1 VIGYVAVK
9 ALAAR
14 RVLREVPEPHAL
26 HTPAHEES
34 SSNAHHVII
43 ARLGRFTV
51 QQTES
56 LSCDVLAPLKRLIVG
71 RPIASYQA
79 GHHKFGLF
87 GGLAVLSSDALS
99 SVAYATE
106 EVLRVLMIGGLAA
119 MSDAEPISI
128 LIAVLLLAVAFSF
141 RQTIFAFPS
150 GGGAYV
156 VTRDNLGPIAG
167 LSAAASLL
175 IDYTLTVAVSITAGV
190 AALTSAFP
198 SLHVGKI
205 WLSLAFLLVLT
216 TGNLR
221 GVKES
226 AKLFGVPVYAFL
238 GVMLTLIATG
248 AYRMLS
254 GTVEPVAA
262 VDPLPTFQNGA
273 NTTFIL
279 LTAFA
284 NGCTALTGVEAVADG
299 VPSFKEPPATN
310 AARTLVMMAALGVTM
325 FVGLTLL
332 AHAYQI
338 VPSDKETV
346 VSQLARGVFGGRNL
360 LYYSVQGATMLI
372 LILAANTAFNGFPTL
387 ASIVARD
394 RYMPRQFANLGDK
407 LAFSNGIVALSVG
420 AATLIVFFG
429 GDVHRLIPLYMIG
442 VFLSFTLS
450 QSSMFLRTTR
460 MRESGWQASA
470 AISAFGALLTGLVL
484 IIVVLTKTLD
494 GAWIVLVLIPI
505 LVTVFKFT
513 RLHYESVAE
522 QLSLA
527 KVDVD
532 TTPHGHIVI
541 VPIGGVHRAVI
552 EALRYSS
559 ALAKDVRAVY
569 VNVNPAS
576 LVQLK
581 KDWPVW
587 GSHVKLVVLQ
597 SPYRSMTEPLLD
609 YIDRMEKEHPDDYIT
624 VVLPEF
630 VVKHWWHHLLHN
642 QSALTLKAAL
652 LFRPRVVTT
661 SVPFHLTQ

>member
-1 VIGYVAVK
+1 MLGSVK
-9 ALAAR
+9 
-14 RVLREVPEPHAL
+14 RVV
-26 HTPAHEES
+26 
-34 SSNAHHVII
+34 
-43 ARLGRFTV
+43 
-51 QQTES
+51 
-56 LSCDVLAPLKRLIVG
+56 VG
-71 RPIASYQA
+71 RPIATYQA
-79 GHHKFGLF
+79 GHHKFGIF
-87 GGLAVLSSDALS
+87 GGLAVLSADALS

-119 MSDAEPISI
+119 MSSSQPISV
-128 LIAVLLLAVAFSF
+128 LIAILLIAVAFSF
-141 RQTIFAFPS
+141 RQTIFAFPG

-167 LSAAASLL
+167 LTAAASLL

-190 AALTSAFP
+190 SAVTSAFP
-198 SLHVGKI
+198 SLHVGKT
-205 WLSLAFLLVLT
+205 WLSLVFLTLLT
-216 TGNLR
+216 FGNLR
-221 GVKES
+221 GLKES
-226 AKLFGVPVYAFL
+226 ARVFGVPVYAFL
-238 GVMLTLIATG
+238 VVMLSLIATG
-248 AYRMLS
+248 ALRALS
-254 GTVEPVAA
+254 GGVEPVAP
-262 VDPLPTFQNGA
+262 VDPLPTFNTGA
-273 NTTFIL
+273 ISIFIL

-299 VPSFKEPPATN
+299 VPMFKEPPAKN
-310 AARTLVMMAALGVTM
+310 AARTMVMMAGLGVTL

-332 AHAYQI
+332 ANVYQV
-338 VPSDKETV
+338 VPSETETV

-360 LYYSVQGATMLI
+360 FYFLVQAATMLI
-372 LILAANTAFNGFPTL
+372 LILAANTAFAGFPTL

-407 LAFSNGIVALSVG
+407 LSFSNGIVALSLG
-420 AATLIVFFG
+420 AATLIIVFG
-429 GDVHRLIPLYMIG
+429 GDQHRLIPLYMIG

-460 MRESGWQASA
+460 MRERGWPVSA
-470 AISAFGALLTGLVL
+470 AISGFGALLTFLVL

-494 GAWIVLVLIPI
+494 GAWIVIVMIPI
-505 LVTVFKFT
+505 LVTIFKLT
-513 RLHYESVAE
+513 RSHYESVAE
-522 QLSLA
+522 QLSL
-527 KVDVD
+527 KSVEVD

-552 EALRYSS
+552 EALRYAS

-569 VNVNPAS
+569 VNVNPES

-581 KDWPVW
+581 KDWPTW

-597 SPYRSMTEPLLD
+597 SPFRSMTEPLLD

-661 SVPFHLTQ
+661 SVPFHLTE

>member
-1 VIGYVAVK
+1 
-9 ALAAR
+9 
-14 RVLREVPEPHAL
+14 
-26 HTPAHEES
+26 
-34 SSNAHHVII
+34 
-43 ARLGRFTV
+43 
-51 QQTES
+51 
-56 LSCDVLAPLKRLIVG
+56 VLASFKRVVVG
-71 RPIASYQA
+71 RPIASHQA
-79 GHHKFGLF
+79 GHHKFGIF
-87 GGLAVLSSDALS
+87 GGLAVLSADALS

-119 MSDAEPISI
+119 MTYSQTISV
-128 LIAVLLLAVAFSF
+128 LIAILLLAVAFSF
-141 RQTIFAFPS
+141 RQTIFAFPG

-156 VTRDNLGPIAG
+156 VTRDNLGPTAG
-167 LSAAASLL
+167 LAAAASLL

-190 AALTSAFP
+190 SAVTSAFP
-198 SLHVGKI
+198 SLHVGKT
-205 WLSLAFLLVLT
+205 WLSLGFLVILT

-221 GVKES
+221 GLKES
-226 AKLFGVPVYAFL
+226 ARLFGVPVYAFL
-238 GVMLTLIATG
+238 TVMLGLIATG
-248 AYRMLS
+248 AVRVMI
-254 GTVEPVAA
+254 GNVAPVEPTNV
-262 VDPLPTFQNGA
+262 LPTFNTGLI
-273 NTTFIL
+273 TTFLL

-299 VPSFKEPPATN
+299 VPMFKEPPATN
-310 AARTLVMMAALGVTM
+310 AARTLVLMAGLGVTM

-338 VPSDKETV
+338 VPSETETV

-360 LYYSVQGATMLI
+360 LYFAVQMATMLI
-372 LILAANTAFNGFPTL
+372 LILAANTAFAGFPTL

-407 LAFSNGIVALSVG
+407 LSFSNGIVALSLG
-420 AATLIVFFG
+420 AATLIIVFG
-429 GDVHRLIPLYMIG
+429 GDQHRLIPLYMIG

-460 MRESGWQASA
+460 AKESGWHISA
-470 AISAFGALLTGLVL
+470 AVSGFGALLTA
-484 IIVVLTKTLD
+484 VVLVIVTITKTLD
-494 GAWIVLVLIPI
+494 GAWIVITMIPI
-505 LVTVFKFT
+505 LVTIFKLT
-513 RLHYESVAE
+513 RSHYESVAG

-527 KVDVD
+527 NVEVD

-552 EALRYSS
+552 EALRYAS

-569 VNVNPAS
+569 VNVNPDS

-597 SPYRSMTEPLLD
+597 SPFRSMTEPLLD

-661 SVPFHLTQ
+661 SVPFHLTE

>member
-1 VIGYVAVK
+1 M
-9 ALAAR
+9 
-14 RVLREVPEPHAL
+14 
-26 HTPAHEES
+26 
-34 SSNAHHVII
+34 
-43 ARLGRFTV
+43 
-51 QQTES
+51 
-56 LSCDVLAPLKRLIVG
+56 LSA
-71 RPIASYQA
+71 
-79 GHHKFGLF
+79 
-87 GGLAVLSSDALS
+87 DALS

-119 MSDAEPISI
+119 MTYSQTISV
-128 LIAVLLLAVAFSF
+128 LIAILLLAVAFSF
-141 RQTIFAFPS
+141 RQTIFAFPG

-156 VTRDNLGPIAG
+156 VTRDNLGPTAG
-167 LSAAASLL
+167 LAAAASLL

-190 AALTSAFP
+190 SAVTSAFP
-198 SLHVGKI
+198 SLHVGKT
-205 WLSLAFLLVLT
+205 WLSLAFLVILT

-221 GVKES
+221 GLKES
-226 AKLFGVPVYAFL
+226 ARLFGVPVYAFL
-238 GVMLTLIATG
+238 TVMLGLIVTG
-248 AYRMLS
+248 AVRAMI
-254 GTVEPVAA
+254 GDVAPVEPTDV
-262 VDPLPTFQNGA
+262 LPTFNTGLI
-273 NTTFIL
+273 TTFLL

-299 VPSFKEPPATN
+299 VPMFKEPPAKN
-310 AARTLVMMAALGVTM
+310 AARTLVLMAGFGVTM
-325 FVGLTLL
+325 FVGLTVL

-338 VPSDKETV
+338 VPSETETV

-360 LYYSVQGATMLI
+360 FYFAVQMATMLI
-372 LILAANTAFNGFPTL
+372 LILAANTAFAGFPTL

-407 LAFSNGIVALSVG
+407 LSFSNGIVALSLG
-420 AATLIVFFG
+420 AATLIIVFG
-429 GDVHRLIPLYMIG
+429 GDQHRLIPLYMIG

-460 MRESGWQASA
+460 AKESGWHISA
-470 AISAFGALLTGLVL
+470 AVSGFGALLTA
-484 IIVVLTKTLD
+484 VVLVIVTITKTLD
-494 GAWIVLVLIPI
+494 GAWIVITMIPI
-505 LVTVFKFT
+505 LVTVFKLT
-513 RLHYESVAE
+513 RTHYESVAG

-527 KVDVD
+527 NVEVD

-552 EALRYSS
+552 EALRYAS

-569 VNVNPAS
+569 VNVNPDS

-581 KDWPVW
+581 KDWPTW

-597 SPYRSMTEPLLD
+597 SPFRSMTEPLLD

-661 SVPFHLTQ
+661 SVPFHLTE

>member
-1 VIGYVAVK
+1 M
-9 ALAAR
+9 
-14 RVLREVPEPHAL
+14 
-26 HTPAHEES
+26 
-34 SSNAHHVII
+34 
-43 ARLGRFTV
+43 
-51 QQTES
+51 
-56 LSCDVLAPLKRLIVG
+56 LAPLKRLVVG
-71 RPIASYQA
+71 QPIATYQA

-119 MSDAEPISI
+119 MTSSEPISM
-128 LIAVLLLAVAFSF
+128 LIALLLVAVAFSF
-141 RQTIFAFPS
+141 RQTIFAFPQ

-167 LSAAASLL
+167 LAAAASLL

-190 AALTSAFP
+190 SAVTSAFP
-198 SLHVGKI
+198 SLHVGKTL
-205 WLSLAFLLVLT
+205 LSLVFLIVLT

-221 GVKES
+221 GLKES
-226 AKLFGVPVYAFL
+226 VRVFGVPVYAFL
-238 GVMLTLIATG
+238 GVMLALIATG
-248 AYRMLS
+248 AVRALT
-254 GTVEPVAA
+254 GTVEPVPP
-262 VDPLPTFQNGA
+262 VDPLPTFNTSA
-273 NTTFIL
+273 VTTFIL

-299 VPSFKEPPATN
+299 VPLFKKPPATN
-310 AARTLVMMAALGVTM
+310 AARTLVLMATLGVTM
-325 FVGLTLL
+325 FVGLTFL

-338 VPSDKETV
+338 VPSETETV

-360 LYYSVQGATMLI
+360 FYYAVQAATMLI
-372 LILAANTAFNGFPTL
+372 LILAANTAFAGFPTL

-407 LAFSNGIVALSVG
+407 LAFSNGIVALSLG
-420 AATLIVFFG
+420 AAALIIMFG
-429 GDVHRLIPLYMIG
+429 GDQHRLIPLYMIG

-460 MRESGWQASA
+460 LKERGWQASA
-470 AISAFGALLTGLVL
+470 AISGFGAVLTFLVL
-484 IIVVLTKTLD
+484 IVVVLTKTLD
-494 GAWIVLVLIPI
+494 GAWIVIALIPV
-505 LVTVFKFT
+505 LVTVFKLT
-513 RLHYESVAE
+513 RSHYESVAG

-527 KVDVD
+527 NVVVD

-552 EALRYSS
+552 EALRYAS

-569 VNVNPAS
+569 VNVNPES

-609 YIDRMEKEHPDDYIT
+609 YINRIEKEHPHDYIT

-642 QSALTLKAAL
+642 QSAMVLKAAL

-661 SVPFHLTQ
+661 SVPFHLTE

>member
-1 VIGYVAVK
+1 
-9 ALAAR
+9 
-14 RVLREVPEPHAL
+14 
-26 HTPAHEES
+26 
-34 SSNAHHVII
+34 
-43 ARLGRFTV
+43 
-51 QQTES
+51 
-56 LSCDVLAPLKRLIVG
+56 VLAPLKRLVVG
-71 RPIASYQA
+71 RPIATYQA
-79 GHHKFGLF
+79 GHHKFGLL

-99 SVAYATE
+99 SVAYASE
-106 EVLRVLMIGGLAA
+106 EVLRVLMVGGLPA
-119 MSDAEPISI
+119 MADSEP
-128 LIAVLLLAVAFSF
+128 IAVLIALLLIAVAFSF

-156 VTRDNLGPIAG
+156 VTRDHLGPIAG
-167 LSAAASLL
+167 LTAAASLL

-190 AALTSAFP
+190 AAITSAFP
-198 SLHVGKI
+198 SLHVGKT
-205 WLSLAFLLVLT
+205 WMSLAFLAILM

-226 AKLFGVPVYAFL
+226 ARLFGIPVYGFL
-238 GVMLTLIATG
+238 AVMLALIATG
-248 AYRMLS
+248 TVRAMT
-254 GTVEPVAA
+254 GNTVAVEPLN
-262 VDPLPTFQNGA
+262 PLPTYDTKVI
-273 NTTFIL
+273 TTFIL

-299 VPSFKEPPATN
+299 VPSFKEPPAKN
-310 AARTLVMMAALGVTM
+310 AARTLVLMASLGVTM
-325 FVGLTLL
+325 FVGLTWL
-332 AHAYQI
+332 AHAFQI
-338 VPSDKETV
+338 IPSETETV
-346 VSQLARGVFGGRNL
+346 VSQLARGVFGGRNIF
-360 LYYSVQGATMLI
+360 YYAVQGATMLI
-372 LILAANTAFNGFPTL
+372 LILAANTAFAGFPTL

-407 LAFSNGIVALSVG
+407 LAFSNGIVALSFG
-420 AATLIVFFG
+420 AATLIILFG
-429 GDVHRLIPLYMIG
+429 GDQHRLIPLYMIG

-450 QSSMFLRTTR
+450 QTSMVLRTTR
-460 MRESGWQASA
+460 MREAGWQLSA
-470 AISAFGALLTGLVL
+470 LISGFGALLTFLVL
-484 IIVVLTKTLD
+484 IIVTLTKTLE

-505 LVTVFKFT
+505 LVTVFKLT
-513 RLHYESVAE
+513 RSHYESVAE

-527 KVDVD
+527 TLDVD

-552 EALRYSS
+552 EALRYAS

-569 VNVNPAS
+569 VNVNPES

-661 SVPFHLTQ
+661 SVPFHLSE

>member
-1 VIGYVAVK
+1 M
-9 ALAAR
+9 
-14 RVLREVPEPHAL
+14 
-26 HTPAHEES
+26 
-34 SSNAHHVII
+34 
-43 ARLGRFTV
+43 
-51 QQTES
+51 
-56 LSCDVLAPLKRLIVG
+56 LAPLKRLVVG

-79 GHHKFGLF
+79 GHHKFGIF
-87 GGLAVLSSDALS
+87 GGLAVLSADALS

-119 MSDAEPISI
+119 MTSSEPISI
-128 LIAVLLLAVAFSF
+128 LIAILLIAVAFSF
-141 RQTIFAFPS
+141 RQTIFAFPT

-156 VTRDNLGPIAG
+156 VTRDNLGPVAG
-167 LSAAASLL
+167 LAAAASLL

-190 AALTSAFP
+190 SAVTSAFP
-198 SLHVGKI
+198 QLHVGKT
-205 WLSLAFLLVLT
+205 WLSLAFLVVLT

-221 GVKES
+221 GLKES
-226 AKLFGVPVYAFL
+226 VRVFGVPVYLFL
-238 GVMLTLIATG
+238 GVMMTLIATG
-248 AYRMLS
+248 TLRALF
-254 GTVEPVAA
+254 GTVEPVPA
-262 VDPLPTFQNGA
+262 VDPLHTF
-273 NTTFIL
+273 NTGTIGVFIL

-299 VPSFKEPPATN
+299 VPMFKEPPAKI
-310 AARTLVMMAALGVTM
+310 AARTLVLMVCLGVTM
-325 FVGLTLL
+325 FVGLTFL

-338 VPSDKETV
+338 VPSESETV

-360 LYYSVQGATMLI
+360 FYYAVQGATMLI
-372 LILAANTAFNGFPTL
+372 LILAANTAFAGFPTL

-407 LAFSNGIVALSVG
+407 LAFSNGIVALSLG
-420 AATLIVFFG
+420 AAALIIFFG
-429 GDVHRLIPLYMIG
+429 GDQHRLIPLYMIG
-442 VFLSFTLS
+442 VFLSFSLS
-450 QSSMFLRTTR
+450 QSSMVMRTLRLK
-460 MRESGWQASA
+460 EKGWTVSA
-470 AISAFGALLTGLVL
+470 AVSGFGALLTTIVL
-484 IIVVLTKTLD
+484 GIVTLTKTLD
-494 GAWIVLVLIPI
+494 GAWIVIVLIPI
-505 LVTVFKFT
+505 LVTVFKLT
-513 RLHYESVAE
+513 RSHYESVAD

-527 KVDVD
+527 NMEVD

-552 EALRYSS
+552 EALRYAS

-569 VNVNPAS
+569 VNVNPDS

-597 SPYRSMTEPLLD
+597 SPFRSMTEPLLD
-609 YIDRMEKEHPDDYIT
+609 YIDRMEKEHPGDYIT

-642 QSALTLKAAL
+642 QSAMVLKAAL

-661 SVPFHLTQ
+661 SVPFHLTE

>member
-1 VIGYVAVK
+1 
-9 ALAAR
+9 
-14 RVLREVPEPHAL
+14 
-26 HTPAHEES
+26 
-34 SSNAHHVII
+34 
-43 ARLGRFTV
+43 
-51 QQTES
+51 
-56 LSCDVLAPLKRLIVG
+56 VLAPLKRLVVG
-71 RPIASYQA
+71 RPIATYLA
-79 GHHKFGLF
+79 GHHKFGIF

-119 MSDAEPISI
+119 MTHSEPISI
-128 LIAVLLLAVAFSF
+128 LIAILLIAVAFSF

-167 LSAAASLL
+167 LAAASSLL

-190 AALTSAFP
+190 AAITSAFP
-198 SLHVGKI
+198 SLHVGKT
-205 WLSLAFLLVLT
+205 WLSLGLLLVLT

-221 GVKES
+221 GLKES
-226 AKLFGVPVYAFL
+226 ARLFGVPVYAFL
-238 GVMLTLIATG
+238 AVMLTLIATG
-248 AYRMLS
+248 AVRAAAGS
-254 GTVEPVAA
+254 VVPVEPADV
-262 VDPLPTFQNGA
+262 LPTF
-273 NTTFIL
+273 NTGMVTIFML

-299 VPSFKEPPATN
+299 VPLFTEPPAKN
-310 AARTLVMMAALGVTM
+310 AARTLVLMASLGVTM

-332 AHAYQI
+332 AHAYRI
-338 VPSDKETV
+338 VPSETETV

-360 LYYSVQGATMLI
+360 FYFAVQMATMLI
-372 LILAANTAFNGFPTL
+372 LVLAANTAFAGFPTL

-407 LAFSNGIVALSVG
+407 LAFSNGIVALSLG
-420 AATLIVFFG
+420 AATLIIVFG
-429 GDVHRLIPLYMIG
+429 GDQHRLIPLYMIG

-450 QSSMFLRTTR
+450 QSSMVLRTTR
-460 MRESGWQASA
+460 MKEPGWQ
-470 AISAFGALLTGLVL
+470 ISAMVSGFGALLTGVVLV
-484 IIVVLTKTLD
+484 IVTLTKTLD

-505 LVTVFKFT
+505 LVTIFKLT
-513 RLHYESVAE
+513 RTHYESVAQ

-527 KVDVD
+527 NVNVD

-552 EALRYSS
+552 EALRYAS

-569 VNVNPAS
+569 VNVNPDS

-597 SPYRSMTEPLLD
+597 SPFRSMTEPLLD

-661 SVPFHLTQ
+661 SVPFHLTE

>member
-1 VIGYVAVK
+1 M
-9 ALAAR
+9 
-14 RVLREVPEPHAL
+14 
-26 HTPAHEES
+26 
-34 SSNAHHVII
+34 
-43 ARLGRFTV
+43 LG
-51 QQTES
+51 
-56 LSCDVLAPLKRLIVG
+56 PLKRLIVG

-79 GHHKFGLF
+79 AHHKFGLF

-119 MSDAEPISI
+119 MTSSEPISM
-128 LIAVLLLAVAFSF
+128 LIALLLIAVAFSF

-156 VTRDNLGPIAG
+156 VTRDHLGPVAG
-167 LSAAASLL
+167 LAAAASLL
-175 IDYTLTVAVSITAGV
+175 IDYSLTVAVSITAGV
-190 AALTSAFP
+190 AAITSAFP
-198 SLHVGKI
+198 SLHVGKT
-205 WLSLAFLLVLT
+205 WLSLAFLALLT

-221 GVKES
+221 GLKES
-226 AKLFGVPVYAFL
+226 VRVFGVPVYAFL

-248 AYRMLS
+248 AVRAMT
-254 GTVEPVAA
+254 GTVEPVPA
-262 VDPLPTFQNGA
+262 VDPLPTFNSGMI
-273 NTTFIL
+273 TTFIL

-299 VPSFKEPPATN
+299 VPLFKSPADRI
-310 AARTLVMMAALGVTM
+310 AARTLVMMATLGVTM
-325 FVGLTLL
+325 FVGLTFL

-338 VPSDKETV
+338 VPSDSETV

-360 LYYSVQGATMLI
+360 FYYAVQAATMLI
-372 LILAANTAFNGFPTL
+372 LILAANTAFAGFPTL

-407 LAFSNGIVALSVG
+407 LAFSNGIVALSLG
-420 AATLIVFFG
+420 AAALIILFG
-429 GDVHRLIPLYMIG
+429 GDQHRLIPLYMIG

-450 QSSMFLRTTR
+450 QSSMFLRTTKR
-460 MRESGWQASA
+460 KERGWQLSA
-470 AISAFGALLTGLVL
+470 AISGVGALLTFLVL
-484 IIVVLTKTLD
+484 LIVVLTKTLE
-494 GAWIVLVLIPI
+494 GAWIVIVLIPI
-505 LVTVFKFT
+505 LVTVFKLT
-513 RLHYESVAE
+513 RSHYETVAR

-527 KVDVD
+527 SMEVD

-541 VPIGGVHRAVI
+541 VPIGGVQRAVI
-552 EALRYSS
+552 EALRYAS
-559 ALAKDVRAVY
+559 ALATDVRAVY
-569 VNVNPAS
+569 VNVNPDS

-609 YIDRMEKEHPDDYIT
+609 YIDRMEQEHPDAYIT

-661 SVPFHLTQ
+661 SVPFHLTA

>member
-1 VIGYVAVK
+1 M
-9 ALAAR
+9 
-14 RVLREVPEPHAL
+14 
-26 HTPAHEES
+26 
-34 SSNAHHVII
+34 
-43 ARLGRFTV
+43 F
-51 QQTES
+51 
-56 LSCDVLAPLKRLIVG
+56 APLKRLIVG

-106 EVLRVLMIGGLAA
+106 EVLRVLMLGGLAA
-119 MSDAEPISI
+119 MTASEPISL
-128 LIAVLLLAVAFSF
+128 LIAVLLIAVAFSF
-141 RQTIFAFPS
+141 RQTIFAFPL

-156 VTRDNLGPIAG
+156 VTRDNLGPTAG
-167 LSAAASLL
+167 LAAAASLL

-190 AALTSAFP
+190 AAITSAFP
-198 SLHVGKI
+198 SLHVGKTI
-205 WLSLAFLLVLT
+205 LSLAFLLVLT
-216 TGNLR
+216 MGNLR
-221 GVKES
+221 GLKES
-226 AKLFGVPVYAFL
+226 VRVFGVPVYAFL
-238 GVMLTLIATG
+238 AVMLSLIATG
-248 AYRMLS
+248 AYRALA
-254 GTVEPVAA
+254 GTVEPVPP
-262 VDPLPTFQNGA
+262 VDPLPTFNTGA
-273 NTTFIL
+273 ITMFIL
-279 LTAFA
+279 MTAFA

-299 VPSFKEPPATN
+299 VPLFREPPAKM
-310 AARTLVMMAALGVTM
+310 AARTLVLLAGLGVTM
-325 FVGLTLL
+325 FVGLTFL
-332 AHAYQI
+332 AHAYQV
-338 VPSDKETV
+338 VPSETETV

-360 LYYSVQGATMLI
+360 AYYGVQAATMLI
-372 LILAANTAFNGFPTL
+372 LILAANTAYAGFPTL

-407 LAFSNGIVALSVG
+407 LAFSNGIVALSLG
-420 AATLIVFFG
+420 AAALIIVFG
-429 GDVHRLIPLYMIG
+429 GDQHRLIPLYMIG

-460 MRESGWQASA
+460 MKESGWRTSA
-470 AISAFGALLTGLVL
+470 AISGFGALLTFLVL

-494 GAWIVLVLIPI
+494 GAWIVIVLIPM
-505 LVTVFKFT
+505 LVTLFKVT
-513 RLHYESVAE
+513 RTHYESVAG

-527 KVDVD
+527 SLQVD

-552 EALRYSS
+552 EALRYAS

-569 VNVNPAS
+569 VNVNPES

-642 QSALTLKAAL
+642 QSAMVLKAAL

-661 SVPFHLTQ
+661 SVPFHLTK

>member
-1 VIGYVAVK
+1 
-9 ALAAR
+9 
-14 RVLREVPEPHAL
+14 VL
-26 HTPAHEES
+26 S
-34 SSNAHHVII
+34 S
-43 ARLGRFTV
+43 
-51 QQTES
+51 
-56 LSCDVLAPLKRLIVG
+56 LKRVVVG

-79 GHHKFGLF
+79 GHHKFGIF
-87 GGLAVLSSDALS
+87 GGLAVLSADALS

-119 MSDAEPISI
+119 MTYSQTISV
-128 LIAVLLLAVAFSF
+128 LIAILLLAVAFSF
-141 RQTIFAFPS
+141 RQTIFAFPG

-156 VTRDNLGPIAG
+156 VTRDNLGPTAG
-167 LSAAASLL
+167 LAAAASLL

-190 AALTSAFP
+190 SAVTSAFP
-198 SLHVGKI
+198 SLHVGKT
-205 WLSLAFLLVLT
+205 WLSLAFLVILT

-221 GVKES
+221 GLKES
-226 AKLFGVPVYAFL
+226 ARLFGVPVYAFL
-238 GVMLTLIATG
+238 TVMLGLIATG
-248 AYRMLS
+248 AVRVMI
-254 GTVEPVAA
+254 GGVTPVEPTDV
-262 VDPLPTFQNGA
+262 LPTFNTGLI
-273 NTTFIL
+273 TTFLL

-299 VPSFKEPPATN
+299 VPMFKEPPAKN
-310 AARTLVMMAALGVTM
+310 AAKTLVLMAGLGVTM
-325 FVGLTLL
+325 FVGLTVL
-332 AHAYQI
+332 AHAFQI
-338 VPSDKETV
+338 VPSETETV

-360 LYYSVQGATMLI
+360 FYFAVQMATMLI
-372 LILAANTAFNGFPTL
+372 LILAANTAFAGFPTL

-407 LAFSNGIVALSVG
+407 LSFSNGIVALSLG
-420 AATLIVFFG
+420 AATLIIVFG
-429 GDVHRLIPLYMIG
+429 GDQHRLIPLYMIG

-460 MRESGWQASA
+460 AKQSGWQLSA
-470 AISAFGALLTGLVL
+470 AVSGFGALLTA
-484 IIVVLTKTLD
+484 VVLVIVTITKTLD
-494 GAWIVLVLIPI
+494 GAWIVITMIPI
-505 LVTVFKFT
+505 LVTVFKLT
-513 RLHYESVAE
+513 RTHYESVAG

-527 KVDVD
+527 NVEVD

-552 EALRYSS
+552 EALRYAS

-569 VNVNPAS
+569 VNVNPDS

-581 KDWPVW
+581 KDWPTW

-597 SPYRSMTEPLLD
+597 SPFRSMTEPLLD

-661 SVPFHLTQ
+661 SVPFHLTE

>member
-1 VIGYVAVK
+1 MIGDVI
-9 ALAAR
+9 
-14 RVLREVPEPHAL
+14 
-26 HTPAHEES
+26 
-34 SSNAHHVII
+34 
-43 ARLGRFTV
+43 
-51 QQTES
+51 
-56 LSCDVLAPLKRLIVG
+56 APLKRLIVG

-79 GHHKFGLF
+79 AHHKFGLF

-106 EVLRVLMIGGLAA
+106 EVLRVLMLGGLAA
-119 MSDAEPISI
+119 MTHSEPISL
-128 LIAVLLLAVAFSF
+128 LIALLLIAVAFSF

-190 AALTSAFP
+190 AAVTSAFP
-198 SLHVGKI
+198 SLHVGKT
-205 WLSLAFLLVLT
+205 WLSLAFLVLLT

-221 GVKES
+221 GLKES
-226 AKLFGVPVYAFL
+226 VRVFGVPVYAFL
-238 GVMLTLIATG
+238 AVMLGLILTG
-248 AYRMLS
+248 GVRVML
-254 GTVEPVAA
+254 GGVEPVPPI
-262 VDPLPTFQNGA
+262 DPLPTFDTGMV
-273 NTTFIL
+273 TTFIL

-299 VPSFKEPPATN
+299 VPLFKDPADKV
-310 AARTLVMMAALGVTM
+310 AARTLVMMASLGVTM
-325 FVGLTLL
+325 FVGLTFL
-332 AHAYQI
+332 AHAYQV
-338 VPSDKETV
+338 VPSESETV

-360 LYYSVQGATMLI
+360 FYYAVQAATMLI
-372 LILAANTAFNGFPTL
+372 LILAANTAFAGFPTL

-407 LAFSNGIVALSVG
+407 LAFSNGIVALSLG
-420 AATLIVFFG
+420 AAALIIIFG
-429 GDVHRLIPLYMIG
+429 GDQHRLIPLYMIG

-460 MRESGWQASA
+460 LKEAGWQMSA
-470 AISAFGALLTGLVL
+470 AISGFGAVLTFLVL
-484 IIVVLTKTLD
+484 IIVVMTKTLD

-505 LVTVFKFT
+505 LVTVFKLT
-513 RLHYESVAE
+513 RSHYESVAG
-522 QLSLA
+522 QLSLTN
-527 KVDVD
+527 VVVD

-552 EALRYSS
+552 EALRYAS

-569 VNVNPAS
+569 VNVNPES

-609 YIDRMEKEHPDDYIT
+609 YIDRMETEHPDDYIT

-642 QSALTLKAAL
+642 QSAMVLKAAL

-661 SVPFHLTQ
+661 SVPFHLTE

>member
-1 VIGYVAVK
+1 
-9 ALAAR
+9 
-14 RVLREVPEPHAL
+14 
-26 HTPAHEES
+26 
-34 SSNAHHVII
+34 
-43 ARLGRFTV
+43 
-51 QQTES
+51 
-56 LSCDVLAPLKRLIVG
+56 
-71 RPIASYQA
+71 
-79 GHHKFGLF
+79 
-87 GGLAVLSSDALS
+87 VLSADALS

-119 MSDAEPISI
+119 MTYSQTISV
-128 LIAVLLLAVAFSF
+128 LIAILLLAVAFSF
-141 RQTIFAFPS
+141 RQTIFAFPG

-156 VTRDNLGPIAG
+156 VTRDNLGPTAG
-167 LSAAASLL
+167 LAAAASLL

-190 AALTSAFP
+190 SAVTSAFP
-198 SLHVGKI
+198 SLHVGKT
-205 WLSLAFLLVLT
+205 WLSLAFLVILT

-221 GVKES
+221 GLKES
-226 AKLFGVPVYAFL
+226 ARLFGVPVYAFL
-238 GVMLTLIATG
+238 TVMLGLIVTG
-248 AYRMLS
+248 AVRAMI
-254 GTVEPVAA
+254 GDVAPVEPTDV
-262 VDPLPTFQNGA
+262 LPTFNTGLI
-273 NTTFIL
+273 TTFLL

-299 VPSFKEPPATN
+299 VPMFKEPPAKN
-310 AARTLVMMAALGVTM
+310 AARTLVLMAGFGVTM
-325 FVGLTLL
+325 FVGLTVL

-338 VPSDKETV
+338 VPSETETV

-360 LYYSVQGATMLI
+360 FYFAVQMATMLI
-372 LILAANTAFNGFPTL
+372 LILAANTAFAGFPTL

-407 LAFSNGIVALSVG
+407 LSFSNGIVALSLG
-420 AATLIVFFG
+420 AATLIIVFG
-429 GDVHRLIPLYMIG
+429 GDQHRLIPLYMIG

-460 MRESGWQASA
+460 AKESGWHISA
-470 AISAFGALLTGLVL
+470 AVSGFGALLTA
-484 IIVVLTKTLD
+484 VVLVIVTITKTLD
-494 GAWIVLVLIPI
+494 GAWIVITMIPI
-505 LVTVFKFT
+505 LVTIFKLT
-513 RLHYESVAE
+513 RTHYESVAG

-527 KVDVD
+527 NVEVD

-552 EALRYSS
+552 EALRYAS

-569 VNVNPAS
+569 VNVNPDS

-581 KDWPVW
+581 KDWPTW

-597 SPYRSMTEPLLD
+597 SPFRSMTEPLLD

-661 SVPFHLTQ
+661 SVPFHLTE

>member
-1 VIGYVAVK
+1 MNLRATRICALYSR
-9 ALAAR
+9 ALAQSECA
-14 RVLREVPEPHAL
+14 LRGCGL
-26 HTPAHEES
+26 
-34 SSNAHHVII
+34 II
-43 ARLGRFTV
+43 GGVF
-51 QQTES
+51 
-56 LSCDVLAPLKRLIVG
+56 APLKRLVVG
-71 RPIASYQA
+71 RPIATYQA

-106 EVLRVLMIGGLAA
+106 EVLRVLMVGGLAA
-119 MSDAEPISI
+119 MSASEPISM
-128 LIAVLLLAVAFSF
+128 LIALLLIAVAFSF
-141 RQTIFAFPS
+141 RQTIFAFPG

-156 VTRDNLGPIAG
+156 VTRDNLGPAAG
-167 LSAAASLL
+167 LTAAASLL

-190 AALTSAFP
+190 SAVTSAFP
-198 SLHVGKI
+198 SLHVGKT
-205 WLSLAFLLVLT
+205 WLSLAFLALLT

-226 AKLFGVPVYAFL
+226 VRLFGVPVYAFL
-238 GVMLTLIATG
+238 AVMLALIATG
-248 AYRMLS
+248 TVRAMS
-254 GTVEPVAA
+254 GAVVPVEP
-262 VDPLPTFQNGA
+262 VDPLPVFNSSMVTVFV
-273 NTTFIL
+273 L

-299 VPSFKEPPATN
+299 VPLFKEPPARN
-310 AARTLVMMAALGVTM
+310 AARTLVLMACLGVTM

-332 AHAYQI
+332 AHAYQVI
-338 VPSDKETV
+338 PSETETV

-360 LYYSVQGATMLI
+360 FYYAVQAATMLI
-372 LILAANTAFNGFPTL
+372 LILAANTAFAGFPTL

-407 LAFSNGIVALSVG
+407 LAFSNGIVALSLG
-420 AATLIVFFG
+420 AATLIILFG
-429 GDVHRLIPLYMIG
+429 GDQHRLIPLYMIG
-442 VFLSFTLS
+442 VFLSFSLS
-450 QSSMFLRTTR
+450 QTSMVLRTTR
-460 MRESGWQASA
+460 LKEAGWRLSALISG
-470 AISAFGALLTGLVL
+470 FGAVLTSLVL
-484 IIVVLTKTLD
+484 LIVIFTKTLE
-494 GAWIVLVLIPI
+494 GAWIVILLTPI
-505 LVTVFKFT
+505 LVMVFKLT
-513 RLHYESVAE
+513 RSHYESVAQ
-522 QLSLA
+522 QLSLSNLE
-527 KVDVD
+527 VD

-552 EALRYSS
+552 EALRYAS

-569 VNVNPAS
+569 VNVNPDS

>member
-1 VIGYVAVK
+1 
-9 ALAAR
+9 
-14 RVLREVPEPHAL
+14 
-26 HTPAHEES
+26 
-34 SSNAHHVII
+34 
-43 ARLGRFTV
+43 
-51 QQTES
+51 
-56 LSCDVLAPLKRLIVG
+56 VLAPLKRLIVG

-79 GHHKFGLF
+79 GHHKFGIF
-87 GGLAVLSSDALS
+87 GGLAVLSADALS
-99 SVAYATE
+99 SVAYASE

-119 MSDAEPISI
+119 MSDAQPISM
-128 LIAVLLLAVAFSF
+128 LIAILLLAVAFSF
-141 RQTIFAFPS
+141 RQTIFAFPG

-156 VTRDNLGPIAG
+156 VTRDNLGPTAG
-167 LSAAASLL
+167 LAAAASLL

-190 AALTSAFP
+190 SAVTSAFP
-198 SLHVGKI
+198 SLHVGKT
-205 WLSLAFLLVLT
+205 WLSLAFLTVLT

-221 GVKES
+221 GLKES

-238 GVMLTLIATG
+238 VVMIGLILTG
-248 AYRMLS
+248 AIRAIT
-254 GTVEPVAA
+254 GTVVPVPS
-262 VDPLPTFQNGA
+262 VDPLPTYGTGA
-273 NTTFIL
+273 IGMFVL

-299 VPSFKEPPATN
+299 VPMFKEPPAKN
-310 AARTLVMMAALGVTM
+310 AARTLVLMAGLGVTM

-338 VPSDKETV
+338 VPSETETV

-360 LYYSVQGATMLI
+360 LYYAVQAATMLI
-372 LILAANTAFNGFPTL
+372 LVLAANTAFAGFPTL

-407 LAFSNGIVALSVG
+407 LAFSNGIVALSLG
-420 AATLIVFFG
+420 AATLIIAFG
-429 GDVHRLIPLYMIG
+429 GDQHRLIPLYMIG

-450 QSSMFLRTTR
+450 QSSMFLRTSR
-460 MRESGWQASA
+460 MRESGWLLSS
-470 AISAFGALLTGLVL
+470 AISGFGAVLTFLVL

-494 GAWIVLVLIPI
+494 GAWIVITMIPI
-505 LVTVFKFT
+505 LVTVFRFT
-513 RLHYESVAE
+513 RSHYESVAQ

-527 KVDVD
+527 SVEVD

-552 EALRYSS
+552 EALRYAS

-569 VNVNPAS
+569 VNVNPES

-661 SVPFHLTQ
+661 SVPFHLKQ

>member
-1 VIGYVAVK
+1 V
-9 ALAAR
+9 
-14 RVLREVPEPHAL
+14 
-26 HTPAHEES
+26 
-34 SSNAHHVII
+34 
-43 ARLGRFTV
+43 F
-51 QQTES
+51 
-56 LSCDVLAPLKRLIVG
+56 APLKRLVVG
-71 RPIASYQA
+71 RPIATYQA

-106 EVLRVLMIGGLAA
+106 EVLRVLMVGGLAT
-119 MSDAEPISI
+119 MSASEPISM
-128 LIAVLLLAVAFSF
+128 LIALLLIAVAFSF
-141 RQTIFAFPS
+141 RQTIFAFPT

-167 LSAAASLL
+167 LAAAASLL
-175 IDYTLTVAVSITAGV
+175 IDYSLTVAVSITAGV

-198 SLHVGKI
+198 SLHVGKT
-205 WLSLAFLLVLT
+205 WMSLAFLAVLM

-226 AKLFGVPVYAFL
+226 VRLFGVPVYAFL
-238 GVMLTLIATG
+238 AVMVTLIATG
-248 AYRMLS
+248 TARAMT
-254 GTVEPVAA
+254 GTVSPVEPI
-262 VDPLPTFQNGA
+262 DPLPTFNTGA
-273 NTTFIL
+273 LGMFVL

-299 VPSFKEPPATN
+299 VPLFKEPPARN
-310 AARTLVMMAALGVTM
+310 AARTLVLMAGLGVTM
-325 FVGLTLL
+325 FIGLTFL
-332 AHAYQI
+332 AHAYQVI
-338 VPSDKETV
+338 PSETETV
-346 VSQLARGVFGGRNL
+346 VSQLARGVFGGRNVF
-360 LYYSVQGATMLI
+360 YYAVQAATMLI
-372 LILAANTAFNGFPTL
+372 LILAANTAFAGFPTL

-407 LAFSNGIVALSVG
+407 LAFSNGIVALSLG
-420 AATLIVFFG
+420 AATLIILFG
-429 GDVHRLIPLYMIG
+429 GDQHRLIPLYMIG

-450 QSSMFLRTTR
+450 QTSMVLRTTR
-460 MRESGWQASA
+460 LREAGWQISA
-470 AISAFGALLTGLVL
+470 AISGFGALLTFLVL
-484 IIVVLTKTLD
+484 IIVTITKTLE

-505 LVTVFKFT
+505 LVTVFKLT
-513 RLHYESVAE
+513 RSHYESVAQ
-522 QLSLA
+522 QLSLTNL
-527 KVDVD
+527 DVD

-552 EALRYSS
+552 EALRYAS

-569 VNVNPAS
+569 VNVNPES